1 MNIAVIRQGTS
12 TLGYISPIL
21 PASTSTFLGTEFSQL
36 VPSFLSSVSSSELS
50 FSHHHLSISNH
61 HHQPFSLAPC
71 LPFQLLCY
79 LSGPFL
85 VKWVT
90 DQYIIGTNAQQQP
103 TLDGWMDGWMAAP
116 FSESNWIPIF
126 CVLVKMITDL
136 AVPVGCMGASR
147 RYAHIPF
154 VLPCRYMASRI
165 LLLSLGMSELAP
177 CILTW

>member
-1 MNIAVIRQGTS
+1 MCSCLHYMFLFTPRCLWENFRGLGAELGKNIAVIRQGTS

-103 TLDGWMDGWMAAP
+103 TLDGWMDGSHGML
-116 FSESNWIPIF
+116 E
-126 CVLVKMITDL
+126 
-136 AVPVGCMGASR
+136 
-147 RYAHIPF
+147 
-154 VLPCRYMASRI
+154 
-165 LLLSLGMSELAP
+165 LSLKHMTSSSL
-177 CILTW
+177 ILFYLLTIL